1 MTTSAEHDIL
11 TEVTNVGG
19 GNAAT
24 AMSEL
29 LMTQVHMGLPQTVT
43 ITADEYAASRGN
55 GRDDIATT
63 LVGVTGQ
70 IDGQLLLLYGPT
82 DTYESTLGVSGAD
95 LDSAFAEIG
104 NILCARFLI
113 AIGELADIFAE
124 VTPPTIHHV
133 DTAGLAR
140 LVADNVAGEPFT
152 GLVTKLRIEGIES
165 GAELAYLPTPPAL
178 DVLRAIL

>member
-43 ITADEYAASRGN
+43 ISAEDYAASRGAEH
-55 GRDDIATT
+55 GDIATT

-70 IDGQLLLLYGPT
+70 IDGQLLLLYGAT
-82 DTYESTLGVSGAD
+82 EVYESTLGVSGPD

-124 VTPPTIHHV
+124 VTPPTVHHV
-133 DTAGLAR
+133 DTAALAA
-140 LVADNVAGEPFT
+140 LVASNVSEQPFT
-152 GLVTKLRIEGIES
+152 GLVTKLRIDGIEAA
-165 GAELAYLPTPPAL
+165 AELVYLPTPTAL
-178 DVLRAIL
+178 GLLRAIL